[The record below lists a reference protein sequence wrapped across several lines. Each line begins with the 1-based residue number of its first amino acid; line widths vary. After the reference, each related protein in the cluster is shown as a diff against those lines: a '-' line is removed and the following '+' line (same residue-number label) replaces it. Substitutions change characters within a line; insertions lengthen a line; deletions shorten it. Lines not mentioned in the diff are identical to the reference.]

1 MGELRVSSR
10 SKQDLDV
17 LTAVERGETVSQ
29 LVLSRR
35 VGVAVGLVNALLKR
49 AVRKGFV
56 KIRNAPARRYV
67 YYLTPKGFAE
77 KSRLVSEYIEWSLTF
92 FRQART
98 QYSELFER
106 ARNVGF
112 ESVVIVGQG
121 ELAEIAVLAALE
133 HGVSLAGIV
142 TPRSNQERM
151 FGLPVAGTL
160 DAIGHVDAAII
171 ADSTGAQ
178 ATYDELVARLG
189 SDRVLAPQLLRIAMI
204 AADVRVAKTSD
215 KRT

>member
-1 MGELRVSSR
+1 MSSR

-112 ESVVIVGQG
+112 ERVVIAGQG

-133 HGVSLAGIV
+133 HGVPLAGIL
-142 TPRSNQERM
+142 TTRSNQERM
-151 FGLPVAGTL
+151 FGLPVAATL
-160 DAIGHVDAAII
+160 DAIGHADAVII
-171 ADSTGAQ
+171 ADSTCAQ

-189 SDRVLAPQLLRIAMI
+189 SDCVLAPPLLRIATRTVEGTASK
-204 AADVRVAKTSD
+204 AAGKRV
-215 KRT
+215 

>member
-1 MGELRVSSR
+1 VSSR

-92 FRQART
+92 FRQARE
-98 QYSELFER
+98 QYAELFER
-106 ARNVGF
+106 AHKVGF
-112 ESVVIVGQG
+112 EKVAIAGQG
-121 ELAEIAVLAALE
+121 ELAEIAVFAALGQ
-133 HGVSLAGIV
+133 GVTLAGILSPG
-142 TPRSNQERM
+142 TNQDRM
-151 FGLPVAGTL
+151 FGVPVAASPAGL
-160 DAIGHVDAAII
+160 GHIDVVII
-171 ADSTGAQ
+171 ADSTRAQ
-178 ATYDELVARLG
+178 ATYDELVAVLG
-189 SDRVLAPQLLRIAMI
+189 SDRVLAPPLLRIAV
-204 AADVRVAKTSD
+204 AAVSEPMPKAQRAQP
-215 KRT
+215 